1 MATDVK
7 NFAGGDTGASKN
19 GRTVVRTAKAGSL
32 AQRFRALDSVGY
44 TEFTIAGFDT
54 SPPGC
59 ILADR
64 LDDPRYYTGDAV
76 T

>member
-7 NFAGGDTGASKN
+7 NFAGLDSGEAKN
-19 GRTVVRTAKAGSL
+19 GRTVVKLGKAGSL
-32 AQRFRALDSVGY
+32 AQRFAALDSPGY

-59 ILADR
+59 ILSDR
-64 LDDPRYYTGDAV
+64 FDDPRYYTGDAI